1 MKKRFVL
8 VFAVFFLSAS
18 VFANVELSQR
28 LFISP
33 INLMALE
40 SDSDGV
46 VPEQQMIF
54 KMPSYI
60 GTEVDANFFF
70 GSPCSFIDLGLNV
83 NFGCDF
89 ASKVIFE
96 KDDATDTMKGFA
108 TELAF
113 LIGPVIR
120 FNIGERHSFVVTPG
134 VKFDLL
140 YLIQD
145 LDEDTDEES
154 FLSFATSINVGLG
167 YRFWFVN
174 KGGFHFGLCAGTNI
188 SFDKDGL
195 FYSGLASDS
204 LDESIDYEISSGL
217 KTEFYLGVVFNF
229 GDRSIEKYNK

>member
-1 MKKRFVL
+1 MANKFGKFLLFTAAVGTAAAATYYFTQKK
-8 VFAVFFLSAS
+8 APALSA
-18 VFANVELSQR
+18 LQ
-28 LFISP
+28 
-33 INLMALE
+33 
-40 SDSDGV
+40 DDDDD
-46 VPEQQMIF
+46 
-54 KMPSYI
+54 Y
-60 GTEVDANFFF
+60 D
-70 GSPCSFIDLGLNV
+70 
-83 NFGCDF
+83 DF
-89 ASKVIFE
+89 SE
-96 KDDATDTMKGFA
+96 
-108 TELAF
+108 
-113 LIGPVIR
+113 
-120 FNIGERHSFVVTPG
+120 
-134 VKFDLL
+134 
-140 YLIQD
+140 D